1 MAKMD
6 KYEEMFEGLDL
17 SDEFKRSFLMAKG
30 IDVSEPEEVVAAQEP
45 SASLVNTPVQ
55 EKQQESVD
63 ETKTPPPIP
72 TKVQPQTS
80 ESKVFYKDVTEKIE
94 ASLADE
100 YENIVKEKNHLLS
113 TYDPDLSI
121 SLKEDV
127 NQFFNPTMAEPQ
139 KKSIENK
146 PIKIEAQSMHKEML
160 GVENNKAIE
169 NVVEEN
175 TEIKPVEIEAEDNKV
190 VENIIEENTEI
201 KPVEIEAEDNKV
213 VENVVEE
220 STEIK
225 PVEIEAEDNKVAENV
240 VEENIETKDE
250 RVKVLKEFEQEKI
263 EDQDLLLDDDLL
275 DLDVD
280 FAFDLDAELDEID
293 KLEKMLPKKDNS
305 GVKEKVV
312 IEKPDFSNR
321 VENEDLKVYDNFY
334 YLKELNPSLYTKI
347 KQTESTL
354 IHDHV
359 KTVQEFNGVIETFCK
374 DVINADLNKI
384 CSKKV
389 LGTSF
394 NYERVISMND
404 ANIVSL
410 KDIETLN
417 HQLKNNVSL
426 DSKYTTLVNDKNV
439 ISGNV
444 LRNGL
449 KSLDVVLRAFYKVN
463 DKKKWLKDSTKIDA
477 YDIYKVTTTAPG
489 CKKEYYGIDS
499 SVTPNAYAVIKEY
512 DVQNMDM
519 NFVKRNMSVL
529 ERIHSNTM
537 DPIEGI
543 ADIKQLNE
551 VNTEDESYYVSYVFH
566 KQPMELSQENLNRA
580 DTPFERVQMCK
591 RLSNAISQLHNLEEP
606 IYHRLINAKSVVLC
620 DFSDKKFGIV
630 PYLINFDFSKFKAA
644 DAKMTVLEQF
654 KNEVDSLKQED
665 MEYICE
671 YDMTDTSYEKMD
683 IYALGILFIRILSG
697 DLQSPRLDLADK
709 LNLIEENYNSK
720 IADLLEM
727 MLSET
732 AIDRPTAKQVYA
744 VFMEAYSSVS
754 SEKNDAIIVTPKEL
768 KENDDVL
775 NGDADLDFNYEE
787 AMQDLSDN
795 ENTKESYII
804 PMDVEREEDDEIV
817 EEEEVVSKKEKLDF
831 SYHEPNTPIEIK
843 DNFAYLKD
851 HDLTL
856 YKKIKD
862 VESNCINDH
871 SGTAKK
877 LRDVLDYFLN
887 HLIKESN
894 KEQQCLAFNRENAN
908 GKDKEAKNIES
919 VNIFIKVNFI
929 DEYNLLVNKK
939 NKGYRSTKER
949 QTIINDLHALR
960 MMANLASH
968 QEDIVQSRWKKFRTS
983 KTINGEEKFVINGA
997 VLKGCFGKL
1006 NTVLRFYYGEK
1017 STNYSS
1023 HAMKLGDYDI
1033 YAYAAT
1039 KDSGGTRYLEEFHGI
1054 KQGKKNEYAI
1064 IRKYDKEKMDKNFIQ
1079 RNISTLE
1086 LINDNMSN
1094 SIKGVSKVKD
1104 LNKIDSEDDE
1114 FYYIAYTF
1122 SKEPMA
1128 LNQQMLDKIKSSA
1141 EKVNICTTLSE
1152 AISKLHDL
1160 EEPIYH
1166 RMINPGSIIVCD
1178 YGLKEGYVPYLIG
1191 FDFSKFDKQSEY
1203 ATVIDV
1209 YNKEVERQNENNE
1222 DNFKYICPNDLHV
1235 NSNSNFGQRDI
1246 YALGVLFIRILTGDL
1261 KPKKDEIDLLNEI
1274 EKQYSPEL
1282 ADLLER
1288 MISEAAMERPDANT
1302 VYSVFKEAL
1311 EEYK

>member
-190 VENIIEENTEI
+190 AENVVEENTEI

-213 VENVVEE
+213 V
-220 STEIK
+220 
-225 PVEIEAEDNKVAENV
+225 ENV

-293 KLEKMLPKKDNS
+293 KLEKMLPKKDNL

-374 DVINADLNKI
+374 DVINADLNTI

-463 DKKKWLKDSTKIDA
+463 DKKEWLKDSTKIDA

-851 HDLTL
+851 HNMRL
-856 YKKIKD
+856 YNEIKT
-862 VESNCINDH
+862 VESGCIKNH
-871 SGTAKK
+871 FTTAEA
-877 LRDVLDYFLN
+877 LRGPLDIFLN
-887 HLIKESN
+887 TVIKESGLEGDCVKEYNSNSNN
-894 KEQQCLAFNRENAN
+894 K
-908 GKDKEAKNIES
+908 AKNIEGVS
-919 VNIFIKVNFI
+919 PAIKINFI
-929 DEYNLLVNKK
+929 TVEKLLTK
-939 NKGYRSTKER
+939 NTKSK
-949 QTIINDLHALR
+949 IIRDLNTVR
-960 MMANLASH
+960 RMANLGAHKESIANS
-968 QEDIVQSRWKKFRTS
+968 EWKPFRVE
-983 KTINGEEKFVINGA
+983 KNIDGEVKYIINGK
-997 VLKGCFGKL
+997 VLKDCFGYL
-1006 NTVLRFYYGEK
+1006 NNVFRLYYGEK
-1017 STNYSS
+1017 NAGYNRDT
-1023 HAMKLGDYDI
+1023 MKLDDYDI
-1033 YAYAAT
+1033 YDYAVNEG
-1039 KDSGGTRYLEEFHGI
+1039 DGNTRYLEEFHGI

>member
-30 IDVSEPEEVVAAQEP
+30 IDVSESEEVVAAQEP

-169 NVVEEN
+169 NVVEES

-190 VENIIEENTEI
+190 VENVVEENTEI

-213 VENVVEE
+213 VENV
-220 STEIK
+220 I
-225 PVEIEAEDNKVAENV
+225 
-240 VEENIETKDE
+240 EENIETKDE

-293 KLEKMLPKKDNS
+293 KLEKMLPKKDNL

-334 YLKELNPSLYTKI
+334 YLKDLNPSLYTKI

-374 DVINADLNKI
+374 DVINADLNTI
-384 CSKKV
+384 CRKKL

-787 AMQDLSDN
+787 AMQDLSYN

-851 HDLTL
+851 HNMRL
-856 YKKIKD
+856 YNEIKT
-862 VESNCINDH
+862 VESGCIKNH
-871 SGTAKK
+871 FTTAEA
-877 LRDVLDYFLN
+877 LRGPLDIFLN
-887 HLIKESN
+887 TVIKESGLEGDCVKEYNSNSNN
-894 KEQQCLAFNRENAN
+894 K
-908 GKDKEAKNIES
+908 AKNIEGVS
-919 VNIFIKVNFI
+919 PAIKINFI
-929 DEYNLLVNKK
+929 TVEKLLTK
-939 NKGYRSTKER
+939 NTKSK
-949 QTIINDLHALR
+949 IIRDLNTVR
-960 MMANLASH
+960 RMANLGAHKESITNS
-968 QEDIVQSRWKKFRTS
+968 EWKPFRVE
-983 KTINGEEKFVINGA
+983 KNINGEVKYVINGK
-997 VLKGCFGKL
+997 VLKDCFGYL
-1006 NTVLRFYYGEK
+1006 NNVFRLYYGEK
-1017 STNYSS
+1017 NAGYNRDT
-1023 HAMKLGDYDI
+1023 MKLDDYDI

-1222 DNFKYICPNDLHV
+1222 DNFKYICPNDLHA

-1246 YALGVLFIRILTGDL
+1246 YALGMLFIRILTGNL
-1261 KPKKDEIDLLNEI
+1261 NPEKNEIKLLDEIE
-1274 EKQYSPEL
+1274 EQYSAKL

>member
-30 IDVSEPEEVVAAQEP
+30 IDVSESEEVVAAQEP

-139 KKSIENK
+139 KKSVENK

-169 NVVEEN
+169 NVV
-175 TEIKPVEIEAEDNKV
+175 
-190 VENIIEENTEI
+190 EENTEI

-293 KLEKMLPKKDNS
+293 KLEKMLPKKDNL

-359 KTVQEFNGVIETFCK
+359 KTVQEFSGVIETFCK
-374 DVINADLNKI
+374 DVINADLNTI
-384 CSKKV
+384 CSKKA

-394 NYERVISMND
+394 NYERVISMDD

-417 HQLKNNVSL
+417 HQLKNNVFL

>member
-30 IDVSEPEEVVAAQEP
+30 IDVSEPEEVVAAQES

-63 ETKTPPPIP
+63 ETKTTTPIP

-127 NQFFNPTMAEPQ
+127 NQFFNPTMDEPQ

-169 NVVEEN
+169 NVVEES
-175 TEIKPVEIEAEDNKV
+175 
-190 VENIIEENTEI
+190 TEI

-359 KTVQEFNGVIETFCK
+359 KTVQEFSGVIETFCK
-374 DVINADLNKI
+374 EVINADLNTI

-804 PMDVEREEDDEIV
+804 PMDVERKEDDEIV

-851 HDLTL
+851 YDLTL

-1017 STNYSS
+1017 STNYNS

-1122 SKEPMA
+1122 SKEPMV

-1166 RMINPGSIIVCD
+1166 RMINPSSIIVCD

>member
-63 ETKTPPPIP
+63 ETKTTTPIP

-169 NVVEEN
+169 NVVEES
-175 TEIKPVEIEAEDNKV
+175 TEIKPVENEAEDNKV
-190 VENIIEENTEI
+190 VENVVEENTEI

-213 VENVVEE
+213 V
-220 STEIK
+220 
-225 PVEIEAEDNKVAENV
+225 ENV

-359 KTVQEFNGVIETFCK
+359 KTVQEFSGVIETFCK
-374 DVINADLNKI
+374 DVINADLNTI
-384 CSKKV
+384 CSKKA

-394 NYERVISMND
+394 NYERVISMDD

-683 IYALGILFIRILSG
+683 IYALGVLFIRILSG

-775 NGDADLDFNYEE
+775 NGDVDLDFNYEE

-1017 STNYSS
+1017 STNYNS

-1222 DNFKYICPNDLHV
+1222 DNFKYICPNDLHA
-1235 NSNSNFGQRDI
+1235 NCNSNFGQRDI
-1246 YALGVLFIRILTGDL
+1246 YALGMLFIRILTGNL
-1261 KPKKDEIDLLNEI
+1261 NPEKNEIKLLDEIE
-1274 EKQYSPEL
+1274 EQYSAKL

>member
-30 IDVSEPEEVVAAQEP
+30 IDVSEPEEVVAAQES

-63 ETKTPPPIP
+63 ETKTTTPIP

-127 NQFFNPTMAEPQ
+127 NQFFNPTMDEPQ

-190 VENIIEENTEI
+190 VEN
-201 KPVEIEAEDNKV
+201 
-213 VENVVEE
+213 VVEE

-225 PVEIEAEDNKVAENV
+225 PVEIEAEDNKVVENV
-240 VEENIETKDE
+240 IEENIETKDE

-359 KTVQEFNGVIETFCK
+359 KTVQEFSGVIETFCK
-374 DVINADLNKI
+374 DVINADLNTI
-384 CSKKV
+384 CSKKM

-499 SVTPNAYAVIKEY
+499 SVTPNVYAVIKEY

-851 HDLTL
+851 HNMRL
-856 YKKIKD
+856 YNEIKT
-862 VESNCINDH
+862 VESGCIKNH
-871 SGTAKK
+871 FTTAEA
-877 LRDVLDYFLN
+877 LRGPLDIFLN
-887 HLIKESN
+887 TVIKESGLEGDCVKEYNSKSNN
-894 KEQQCLAFNRENAN
+894 K
-908 GKDKEAKNIES
+908 AKNIEGVS
-919 VNIFIKVNFI
+919 PAIKINFI
-929 DEYNLLVNKK
+929 TVEKLLTK
-939 NKGYRSTKER
+939 NTKSK
-949 QTIINDLHALR
+949 IIRDLNTVR
-960 MMANLASH
+960 RMANLGAHKESIANS
-968 QEDIVQSRWKKFRTS
+968 EWKPFRVE
-983 KTINGEEKFVINGA
+983 KNIDGEVKYIINGK
-997 VLKGCFGKL
+997 VLKDCFGYL
-1006 NTVLRFYYGEK
+1006 NNVFRLYYGEK
-1017 STNYSS
+1017 NAGYNRDT
-1023 HAMKLGDYDI
+1023 MKLDDYDI
-1033 YAYAAT
+1033 YDYAVNE
-1039 KDSGGTRYLEEFHGI
+1039 DDGNTRYLEEFHGI

-1114 FYYIAYTF
+1114 YYYIAYTF
-1122 SKEPMA
+1122 SKEPMV

>member
-30 IDVSEPEEVVAAQEP
+30 IDVSEPEEVVAAQES

-63 ETKTPPPIP
+63 ETKTTTPIP

-127 NQFFNPTMAEPQ
+127 NQFFNPTMDEPQ

-169 NVVEEN
+169 NVVEES
-175 TEIKPVEIEAEDNKV
+175 
-190 VENIIEENTEI
+190 TEI

-359 KTVQEFNGVIETFCK
+359 KTVQEFSGVIETFCK
-374 DVINADLNKI
+374 EVINADLNTI

-426 DSKYTTLVNDKNV
+426 DSKYTKLVNDMNV

-709 LNLIEENYNSK
+709 LNLIEQNYNSK

-732 AIDRPTAKQVYA
+732 ATDRPTAKQVYA

-804 PMDVEREEDDEIV
+804 PMDVERKEDDEIV

-851 HDLTL
+851 YDLTL

-1017 STNYSS
+1017 STNYNS

-1122 SKEPMA
+1122 SKEPMV

-1152 AISKLHDL
+1152 AISKLHNL

-1166 RMINPGSIIVCD
+1166 RMINPSSIIVCD

>member
-30 IDVSEPEEVVAAQEP
+30 IDVSESEEVVAAQES

-127 NQFFNPTMAEPQ
+127 NQFFNPTMDEPQ

-169 NVVEEN
+169 NVVEES
-175 TEIKPVEIEAEDNKV
+175 
-190 VENIIEENTEI
+190 TEI

-213 VENVVEE
+213 VENV
-220 STEIK
+220 I
-225 PVEIEAEDNKVAENV
+225 
-240 VEENIETKDE
+240 EENIETKDE

-359 KTVQEFNGVIETFCK
+359 KTVQEFSGVIETFCK
-374 DVINADLNKI
+374 DVINADLNTI

-851 HDLTL
+851 HNMRL
-856 YKKIKD
+856 YNEIKT
-862 VESNCINDH
+862 VESGCIKNH
-871 SGTAKK
+871 FTTAEA
-877 LRDVLDYFLN
+877 LRGPLDIFLN
-887 HLIKESN
+887 TVIKESGLEGDCVKEYNSKSNN
-894 KEQQCLAFNRENAN
+894 K
-908 GKDKEAKNIES
+908 AKNIEGVS
-919 VNIFIKVNFI
+919 PAIKINFI
-929 DEYNLLVNKK
+929 TVEKLLTK
-939 NKGYRSTKER
+939 NTKSK
-949 QTIINDLHALR
+949 IIRDLNTVR
-960 MMANLASH
+960 RMANLGAHKESIANS
-968 QEDIVQSRWKKFRTS
+968 EWKPFRVE
-983 KTINGEEKFVINGA
+983 KNIDGEVKYIINGK
-997 VLKGCFGKL
+997 VLKDCFGYL
-1006 NTVLRFYYGEK
+1006 NNVFRLYYGEK
-1017 STNYSS
+1017 NAGYNRDT
-1023 HAMKLGDYDI
+1023 MKLDDYDI
-1033 YAYAAT
+1033 YDYAVNE
-1039 KDSGGTRYLEEFHGI
+1039 DDGNTRYLEEFHGI

-1122 SKEPMA
+1122 SKEPMV

>member
-63 ETKTPPPIP
+63 ETKTTTPIP

-160 GVENNKAIE
+160 GVENNKAI
-169 NVVEEN
+169 
-175 TEIKPVEIEAEDNKV
+175 
-190 VENIIEENTEI
+190 
-201 KPVEIEAEDNKV
+201 
-213 VENVVEE
+213 ENVVEE

-359 KTVQEFNGVIETFCK
+359 KTVQEFSGVIETFCK
-374 DVINADLNKI
+374 DVIDADLNTI
-384 CSKKV
+384 CSKKA

-394 NYERVISMND
+394 NYERVISMDD

-787 AMQDLSDN
+787 AIQDLSDN

-851 HDLTL
+851 HNMRL
-856 YKKIKD
+856 YNEIKT
-862 VESNCINDH
+862 VESGCIKNH
-871 SGTAKK
+871 FTTAEA
-877 LRDVLDYFLN
+877 LRGPLDIFLN
-887 HLIKESN
+887 TVIKESGLEGDCVKEYNSNSNN
-894 KEQQCLAFNRENAN
+894 K
-908 GKDKEAKNIES
+908 AKNIEGVS
-919 VNIFIKVNFI
+919 PAIKINFI
-929 DEYNLLVNKK
+929 TVEKLLTK
-939 NKGYRSTKER
+939 NTKSK
-949 QTIINDLHALR
+949 IIRDLNTVR
-960 MMANLASH
+960 RMANLGAHKESIANS
-968 QEDIVQSRWKKFRTS
+968 EWKPFRVE
-983 KTINGEEKFVINGA
+983 KNIDGEVKYIINGK
-997 VLKGCFGKL
+997 VLKDCFGYL
-1006 NTVLRFYYGEK
+1006 NNVFRLYYGEK
-1017 STNYSS
+1017 NAGYNRDT
-1023 HAMKLGDYDI
+1023 MKLDDYDI
-1033 YAYAAT
+1033 YDYAVNEG
-1039 KDSGGTRYLEEFHGI
+1039 DGNTRYLEEFHGI

>member
-30 IDVSEPEEVVAAQEP
+30 IDVSEPEEVVATQEP

-63 ETKTPPPIP
+63 ETKTTTPIP

-139 KKSIENK
+139 KKSVENK

-169 NVVEEN
+169 NVVEES
-175 TEIKPVEIEAEDNKV
+175 
-190 VENIIEENTEI
+190 TEI

-213 VENVVEE
+213 VENV
-220 STEIK
+220 I
-225 PVEIEAEDNKVAENV
+225 
-240 VEENIETKDE
+240 EENIETKDE

-263 EDQDLLLDDDLL
+263 DDQDLLLDDDLL

-334 YLKELNPSLYTKI
+334 YLKDLNPSLYTKI

-374 DVINADLNKI
+374 DVINADLNTI
-384 CSKKV
+384 CRKKV

-804 PMDVEREEDDEIV
+804 PMDVEREEDDDEIV

-831 SYHEPNTPIEIK
+831 SYHELNTPIEIK

-851 HDLTL
+851 HNMRL
-856 YKKIKD
+856 YNEIKT
-862 VESNCINDH
+862 VESGCIKNH
-871 SGTAKK
+871 FTTAEA
-877 LRDVLDYFLN
+877 LRGPLDIFLN
-887 HLIKESN
+887 TVIKESGLEGDCVKEYNSNSNN
-894 KEQQCLAFNRENAN
+894 K
-908 GKDKEAKNIES
+908 AKNIEGVS
-919 VNIFIKVNFI
+919 PAIKINFI
-929 DEYNLLVNKK
+929 TVEKLLTK
-939 NKGYRSTKER
+939 NTKSK
-949 QTIINDLHALR
+949 IIRDLNTVR
-960 MMANLASH
+960 RMANLGAHKESIANS
-968 QEDIVQSRWKKFRTS
+968 EWKPFRVE
-983 KTINGEEKFVINGA
+983 KNIDGEVKYIINGK
-997 VLKGCFGKL
+997 VLKDCFGYL
-1006 NTVLRFYYGEK
+1006 NNVFRLYYGEK
-1017 STNYSS
+1017 NAGYNRDT
-1023 HAMKLGDYDI
+1023 MKLDDYDI
-1033 YAYAAT
+1033 YDYAVNEG
-1039 KDSGGTRYLEEFHGI
+1039 DGNTRYLEEFHGI

>member
-63 ETKTPPPIP
+63 ETKTTTPIP

-169 NVVEEN
+169 NVVEES
-175 TEIKPVEIEAEDNKV
+175 TEIKPVKIEAEDNKV
-190 VENIIEENTEI
+190 
-201 KPVEIEAEDNKV
+201 A
-213 VENVVEE
+213 ENVVEE

-321 VENEDLKVYDNFY
+321 IENEDLKVYDNFY

-359 KTVQEFNGVIETFCK
+359 KTVQEFSGVIETFCK
-374 DVINADLNKI
+374 DVINADLNTI
-384 CSKKV
+384 CSKKA

-394 NYERVISMND
+394 NYERVISMDD

-787 AMQDLSDN
+787 AIQDLSDN

-851 HDLTL
+851 HNMRL
-856 YKKIKD
+856 YNEIKT
-862 VESNCINDH
+862 VESGCIKNH
-871 SGTAKK
+871 FTTAEA
-877 LRDVLDYFLN
+877 LRGPLDIFLN
-887 HLIKESN
+887 TVIKESGLEGDCVKEYNSNSNN
-894 KEQQCLAFNRENAN
+894 K
-908 GKDKEAKNIES
+908 AKNIEGVS
-919 VNIFIKVNFI
+919 PAIKINFI
-929 DEYNLLVNKK
+929 TVEKLLTK
-939 NKGYRSTKER
+939 NTKSK
-949 QTIINDLHALR
+949 IIRDLNTVR
-960 MMANLASH
+960 RMANLGAHKESIANS
-968 QEDIVQSRWKKFRTS
+968 EWKPFRVE
-983 KTINGEEKFVINGA
+983 KNIDGEVKYIINGK
-997 VLKGCFGKL
+997 VLKDCFGYL
-1006 NTVLRFYYGEK
+1006 NNVFRLYYGEK
-1017 STNYSS
+1017 NAGYNRDT
-1023 HAMKLGDYDI
+1023 MKLDDYDI
-1033 YAYAAT
+1033 YDYAVNEG
-1039 KDSGGTRYLEEFHGI
+1039 DGNTRYLEEFHGI

>member
-63 ETKTPPPIP
+63 ETKTTTPIP

-160 GVENNKAIE
+160 GVENNKAI
-169 NVVEEN
+169 
-175 TEIKPVEIEAEDNKV
+175 
-190 VENIIEENTEI
+190 
-201 KPVEIEAEDNKV
+201 
-213 VENVVEE
+213 ENVVEE

-359 KTVQEFNGVIETFCK
+359 KTVQEFSGVIETFCK
-374 DVINADLNKI
+374 DVINADLNTI
-384 CSKKV
+384 CSKKA

-394 NYERVISMND
+394 NYERVISMDD

-551 VNTEDESYYVSYVFH
+551 VNTEDESYYVFLCFP
-566 KQPMELSQENLNRA
+566 QTANG
-580 DTPFERVQMCK
+580 T
-591 RLSNAISQLHNLEEP
+591 
-606 IYHRLINAKSVVLC
+606 KSR
-620 DFSDKKFGIV
+620 
-630 PYLINFDFSKFKAA
+630 KFKSCGY
-644 DAKMTVLEQF
+644 TV
-654 KNEVDSLKQED
+654 
-665 MEYICE
+665 
-671 YDMTDTSYEKMD
+671 
-683 IYALGILFIRILSG
+683 
-697 DLQSPRLDLADK
+697 
-709 LNLIEENYNSK
+709 
-720 IADLLEM
+720 
-727 MLSET
+727 
-732 AIDRPTAKQVYA
+732 
-744 VFMEAYSSVS
+744 
-754 SEKNDAIIVTPKEL
+754 
-768 KENDDVL
+768 
-775 NGDADLDFNYEE
+775 
-787 AMQDLSDN
+787 
-795 ENTKESYII
+795 
-804 PMDVEREEDDEIV
+804 
-817 EEEEVVSKKEKLDF
+817 
-831 SYHEPNTPIEIK
+831 
-843 DNFAYLKD
+843 
-851 HDLTL
+851 
-856 YKKIKD
+856 
-862 VESNCINDH
+862 
-871 SGTAKK
+871 
-877 LRDVLDYFLN
+877 
-887 HLIKESN
+887 
-894 KEQQCLAFNRENAN
+894 
-908 GKDKEAKNIES
+908 
-919 VNIFIKVNFI
+919 
-929 DEYNLLVNKK
+929 
-939 NKGYRSTKER
+939 
-949 QTIINDLHALR
+949 
-960 MMANLASH
+960 
-968 QEDIVQSRWKKFRTS
+968 
-983 KTINGEEKFVINGA
+983 
-997 VLKGCFGKL
+997 
-1006 NTVLRFYYGEK
+1006 
-1017 STNYSS
+1017 
-1023 HAMKLGDYDI
+1023 
-1033 YAYAAT
+1033 
-1039 KDSGGTRYLEEFHGI
+1039 
-1054 KQGKKNEYAI
+1054 
-1064 IRKYDKEKMDKNFIQ
+1064 
-1079 RNISTLE
+1079 
-1086 LINDNMSN
+1086 
-1094 SIKGVSKVKD
+1094 
-1104 LNKIDSEDDE
+1104 
-1114 FYYIAYTF
+1114 
-1122 SKEPMA
+1122 
-1128 LNQQMLDKIKSSA
+1128 
-1141 EKVNICTTLSE
+1141 
-1152 AISKLHDL
+1152 
-1160 EEPIYH
+1160 
-1166 RMINPGSIIVCD
+1166 
-1178 YGLKEGYVPYLIG
+1178 
-1191 FDFSKFDKQSEY
+1191 
-1203 ATVIDV
+1203 
-1209 YNKEVERQNENNE
+1209 
-1222 DNFKYICPNDLHV
+1222 
-1235 NSNSNFGQRDI
+1235 
-1246 YALGVLFIRILTGDL
+1246 
-1261 KPKKDEIDLLNEI
+1261 
-1274 EKQYSPEL
+1274 
-1282 ADLLER
+1282 
-1288 MISEAAMERPDANT
+1288 
-1302 VYSVFKEAL
+1302 
-1311 EEYK
+1311 

>member
-169 NVVEEN
+169 NVVEES

-190 VENIIEENTEI
+190 
-201 KPVEIEAEDNKV
+201 A
-213 VENVVEE
+213 ENVVEE

-359 KTVQEFNGVIETFCK
+359 KTVQEFSGVIETFCK
-374 DVINADLNKI
+374 DVINADLNTI
-384 CSKKV
+384 CSKKA

-394 NYERVISMND
+394 NYERVISMDD

-787 AMQDLSDN
+787 AIQDLSDN

-851 HDLTL
+851 HNMRL
-856 YKKIKD
+856 YNEIKT
-862 VESNCINDH
+862 VESGCIKNH
-871 SGTAKK
+871 FTTAEA
-877 LRDVLDYFLN
+877 LRGPLDIFLN
-887 HLIKESN
+887 TVIKESGLEGDCVKEYNSNSNN
-894 KEQQCLAFNRENAN
+894 K
-908 GKDKEAKNIES
+908 AKNIEGVS
-919 VNIFIKVNFI
+919 PAIKINFI
-929 DEYNLLVNKK
+929 TVEKLLTK
-939 NKGYRSTKER
+939 NTKSK
-949 QTIINDLHALR
+949 IIRDLNTVR
-960 MMANLASH
+960 RMANLGAHKESIANS
-968 QEDIVQSRWKKFRTS
+968 EWKPFRVE
-983 KTINGEEKFVINGA
+983 KNIDGEVKYIINGK
-997 VLKGCFGKL
+997 VLKDCFGYL
-1006 NTVLRFYYGEK
+1006 NNVFRLYYGEK
-1017 STNYSS
+1017 NAGYNRDT
-1023 HAMKLGDYDI
+1023 MKLDDYDI
-1033 YAYAAT
+1033 YDYAVNEG
-1039 KDSGGTRYLEEFHGI
+1039 DGNTRYLEEFHGI

>member
-30 IDVSEPEEVVAAQEP
+30 IDVSESEEVVAAQEP

-190 VENIIEENTEI
+190 
-201 KPVEIEAEDNKV
+201 
-213 VENVVEE
+213 
-220 STEIK
+220 
-225 PVEIEAEDNKVAENV
+225 AENV

-293 KLEKMLPKKDNS
+293 KLEKMLPKKDNL

-374 DVINADLNKI
+374 DVINADLNTI

-417 HQLKNNVSL
+417 HQLKNNVSI

-463 DKKKWLKDSTKIDA
+463 DKKEWLKDSTKIDA

-851 HDLTL
+851 HNMRL
-856 YKKIKD
+856 YNEIKT
-862 VESNCINDH
+862 VESGCIKNH
-871 SGTAKK
+871 FTTAEA
-877 LRDVLDYFLN
+877 LRGPLDIFLN
-887 HLIKESN
+887 TVIKESGLEGDCVKEYNSNSNN
-894 KEQQCLAFNRENAN
+894 K
-908 GKDKEAKNIES
+908 AKNIEGVS
-919 VNIFIKVNFI
+919 PAIKINFI
-929 DEYNLLVNKK
+929 TVEKLLTK
-939 NKGYRSTKER
+939 NTKSK
-949 QTIINDLHALR
+949 IIRDLNTVR
-960 MMANLASH
+960 RMANLGAHKESIANS
-968 QEDIVQSRWKKFRTS
+968 EWKPFRVE
-983 KTINGEEKFVINGA
+983 KNIDGEVKYIINGK
-997 VLKGCFGKL
+997 VLKDCFGYL
-1006 NTVLRFYYGEK
+1006 NNVFRLYYGEK
-1017 STNYSS
+1017 NAGYNRDT
-1023 HAMKLGDYDI
+1023 MKLDDYDI
-1033 YAYAAT
+1033 YDYAVNEG
-1039 KDSGGTRYLEEFHGI
+1039 DGNTRYLEEFHGI

>member
-30 IDVSEPEEVVAAQEP
+30 IDVSEPEEVVATQEP

-63 ETKTPPPIP
+63 ETKTTTPIP

-139 KKSIENK
+139 KKSVENK

-169 NVVEEN
+169 NVVEES
-175 TEIKPVEIEAEDNKV
+175 
-190 VENIIEENTEI
+190 TEI

-220 STEIK
+220 NTEVK
-225 PVEIEAEDNKVAENV
+225 PVVIEAEDNKVVENV
-240 VEENIETKDE
+240 IEENIETKDE

-293 KLEKMLPKKDNS
+293 KLEKMLPKKDNL

-334 YLKELNPSLYTKI
+334 YLKDLNPSLYTKI

-374 DVINADLNKI
+374 DVINADLNTI
-384 CSKKV
+384 CRKKV

-775 NGDADLDFNYEE
+775 NGDVDLDFNYEE
-787 AMQDLSDN
+787 TMQDLSDN

-851 HDLTL
+851 YDLTL

-1017 STNYSS
+1017 STNYNS

-1246 YALGVLFIRILTGDL
+1246 YALGMLFIRILTGNL
-1261 KPKKDEIDLLNEI
+1261 NPEKNEIKLLDEIE
-1274 EKQYSPEL
+1274 EQYSAKL

>member
-30 IDVSEPEEVVAAQEP
+30 IDVSEPEEVVATQEP

-63 ETKTPPPIP
+63 ETKTTTPIP

-139 KKSIENK
+139 KKSVENK

-169 NVVEEN
+169 NVVEES
-175 TEIKPVEIEAEDNKV
+175 
-190 VENIIEENTEI
+190 TEI

-213 VENVVEE
+213 VENV
-220 STEIK
+220 I
-225 PVEIEAEDNKVAENV
+225 
-240 VEENIETKDE
+240 EENIETKDE

-263 EDQDLLLDDDLL
+263 DDQDLLLDDDLL

-334 YLKELNPSLYTKI
+334 YLKDLNPFLYTKI

-374 DVINADLNKI
+374 DVINADLNTI
-384 CSKKV
+384 CRKKV

-410 KDIETLN
+410 NDIETLN

-775 NGDADLDFNYEE
+775 NGDVDLDFNYEE

-817 EEEEVVSKKEKLDF
+817 EEKEVVSKKEKLDF

-851 HDLTL
+851 HNMRL
-856 YKKIKD
+856 YNEIKT
-862 VESNCINDH
+862 VESGCIKNH
-871 SGTAKK
+871 FTTAEA
-877 LRDVLDYFLN
+877 LRGPLDIFLN
-887 HLIKESN
+887 TVIKESGLEGGCVKEYNSNSNN
-894 KEQQCLAFNRENAN
+894 K
-908 GKDKEAKNIES
+908 AKNIEGVS
-919 VNIFIKVNFI
+919 PAIKINFI
-929 DEYNLLVNKK
+929 TVEKLLTK
-939 NKGYRSTKER
+939 NTKSK
-949 QTIINDLHALR
+949 IIRDLNTVR
-960 MMANLASH
+960 RMANLGAHKESIANS
-968 QEDIVQSRWKKFRTS
+968 EWKSFRVE
-983 KTINGEEKFVINGA
+983 KNIDGEVKYVINGK
-997 VLKGCFGKL
+997 VLKDCFGYL
-1006 NTVLRFYYGEK
+1006 NNVFRLYYGEK
-1017 STNYSS
+1017 NAGYNRDT
-1023 HAMKLGDYDI
+1023 MKLDDYDI
-1033 YAYAAT
+1033 YDYAVNE
-1039 KDSGGTRYLEEFHGI
+1039 DDGNTRYLEEFHGI

-1246 YALGVLFIRILTGDL
+1246 YALGMLFIRILTGNL
-1261 KPKKDEIDLLNEI
+1261 NPEKNEIKLLDEIE
-1274 EKQYSPEL
+1274 EQYSAKL

>member
-30 IDVSEPEEVVAAQEP
+30 IDVSESEEVVAAQEP

-190 VENIIEENTEI
+190 VENVVEESTEIKPVEIEAEDNKVVENVVEENTEI

-213 VENVVEE
+213 VENV
-220 STEIK
+220 I
-225 PVEIEAEDNKVAENV
+225 
-240 VEENIETKDE
+240 EENIETKDE

-359 KTVQEFNGVIETFCK
+359 KTVQEFSGVIETFCK
-374 DVINADLNKI
+374 DVINADLNTI

-1017 STNYSS
+1017 STNYNS

-1288 MISEAAMERPDANT
+1288 MISEAAMERPDAST

>member
-30 IDVSEPEEVVAAQEP
+30 IDVSEPEEVVATQEP

-63 ETKTPPPIP
+63 ETKTTTPIP

-80 ESKVFYKDVTEKIE
+80 ESKVFYKGVTEKIE

-121 SLKEDV
+121 SLKEDA

-139 KKSIENK
+139 KKSVENK
-146 PIKIEAQSMHKEML
+146 PIKIKAQSMHKEML

-169 NVVEEN
+169 NVVEES
-175 TEIKPVEIEAEDNKV
+175 
-190 VENIIEENTEI
+190 TEI

-213 VENVVEE
+213 VENV
-220 STEIK
+220 I
-225 PVEIEAEDNKVAENV
+225 
-240 VEENIETKDE
+240 EENIETKDE

-334 YLKELNPSLYTKI
+334 YLKDLNPSLYTKI

-374 DVINADLNKI
+374 DVINADLNTI
-384 CSKKV
+384 CRKKV

-775 NGDADLDFNYEE
+775 NGDVDLDFNYEE

-851 HDLTL
+851 HNMRL
-856 YKKIKD
+856 YNEIKT
-862 VESNCINDH
+862 VESGCIKNH
-871 SGTAKK
+871 FTTAEA
-877 LRDVLDYFLN
+877 LRGPLDIFLN
-887 HLIKESN
+887 TVIKESGLEGGCVKEYNSNSNN
-894 KEQQCLAFNRENAN
+894 K
-908 GKDKEAKNIES
+908 AKNIEGVS
-919 VNIFIKVNFI
+919 PAIKINFI
-929 DEYNLLVNKK
+929 TVEKLLTK
-939 NKGYRSTKER
+939 NTKSK
-949 QTIINDLHALR
+949 IIRDLNTVR
-960 MMANLASH
+960 RMANLGAHKESIANS
-968 QEDIVQSRWKKFRTS
+968 EWKPFRVE
-983 KTINGEEKFVINGA
+983 KNIDGEVKYIINGK
-997 VLKGCFGKL
+997 VLKDCFGYL
-1006 NTVLRFYYGEK
+1006 NNVFRLYYGEK
-1017 STNYSS
+1017 NAGYNRDT
-1023 HAMKLGDYDI
+1023 MKLDDYDI
-1033 YAYAAT
+1033 YDYAVNEG
-1039 KDSGGTRYLEEFHGI
+1039 DGNTRYLEEFHGI

-1246 YALGVLFIRILTGDL
+1246 YALGMLFIRILTGNL
-1261 KPKKDEIDLLNEI
+1261 NPEKNEIKLLDEIE
-1274 EKQYSPEL
+1274 EQYSAKL

>member
-30 IDVSEPEEVVAAQEP
+30 IDVSEPEEVVATQEP

-63 ETKTPPPIP
+63 ETKTTTPIP

-113 TYDPDLSI
+113 TYDSDLSI

-139 KKSIENK
+139 KKSVENK
-146 PIKIEAQSMHKEML
+146 PIKIKAQSMHKEML

-169 NVVEEN
+169 NVVEES
-175 TEIKPVEIEAEDNKV
+175 
-190 VENIIEENTEI
+190 TEI

-220 STEIK
+220 NTEVK
-225 PVEIEAEDNKVAENV
+225 PVVIEAEDNKVVENV
-240 VEENIETKDE
+240 IEENIETKDE

-374 DVINADLNKI
+374 DVINADLNTI
-384 CSKKV
+384 CSKKA

-394 NYERVISMND
+394 NYERVISMDD

-1017 STNYSS
+1017 STNYNS

>member
-30 IDVSEPEEVVAAQEP
+30 IDVSEPEEVVATQEP

-63 ETKTPPPIP
+63 ETKTTTPIP

-139 KKSIENK
+139 KKSVENK

-169 NVVEEN
+169 NVVEES
-175 TEIKPVEIEAEDNKV
+175 
-190 VENIIEENTEI
+190 TEI

-213 VENVVEE
+213 VENV
-220 STEIK
+220 I
-225 PVEIEAEDNKVAENV
+225 
-240 VEENIETKDE
+240 EENIETKDE

-263 EDQDLLLDDDLL
+263 DDQDLLLDDDLL

-334 YLKELNPSLYTKI
+334 YLKDLNPSLYTKI

-374 DVINADLNKI
+374 DVINADLNTI
-384 CSKKV
+384 CRKKV

-394 NYERVISMND
+394 NYERGISMND

-804 PMDVEREEDDEIV
+804 PMDVEREEDDDEIV

-831 SYHEPNTPIEIK
+831 SYHELNTPIEIK

-1017 STNYSS
+1017 STNYNS

-1246 YALGVLFIRILTGDL
+1246 YALGMLFIRILTGNL
-1261 KPKKDEIDLLNEI
+1261 NPEKNEIKLLDEIE
-1274 EKQYSPEL
+1274 EQYSAKL

>member
-63 ETKTPPPIP
+63 ETKTTTPIP

-160 GVENNKAIE
+160 GVENNKAI
-169 NVVEEN
+169 
-175 TEIKPVEIEAEDNKV
+175 
-190 VENIIEENTEI
+190 
-201 KPVEIEAEDNKV
+201 
-213 VENVVEE
+213 ENVVEE

-321 VENEDLKVYDNFY
+321 IENEDLKVYDNFY

-359 KTVQEFNGVIETFCK
+359 KTVQEFSGVIETFCK
-374 DVINADLNKI
+374 DVINADLNTI
-384 CSKKV
+384 CSKKA

-394 NYERVISMND
+394 NYERVISMDD

-671 YDMTDTSYEKMD
+671 
-683 IYALGILFIRILSG
+683 
-697 DLQSPRLDLADK
+697 
-709 LNLIEENYNSK
+709 
-720 IADLLEM
+720 
-727 MLSET
+727 
-732 AIDRPTAKQVYA
+732 
-744 VFMEAYSSVS
+744 
-754 SEKNDAIIVTPKEL
+754 
-768 KENDDVL
+768 
-775 NGDADLDFNYEE
+775 
-787 AMQDLSDN
+787 
-795 ENTKESYII
+795 
-804 PMDVEREEDDEIV
+804 
-817 EEEEVVSKKEKLDF
+817 
-831 SYHEPNTPIEIK
+831 
-843 DNFAYLKD
+843 
-851 HDLTL
+851 
-856 YKKIKD
+856 
-862 VESNCINDH
+862 
-871 SGTAKK
+871 
-877 LRDVLDYFLN
+877 
-887 HLIKESN
+887 
-894 KEQQCLAFNRENAN
+894 
-908 GKDKEAKNIES
+908 
-919 VNIFIKVNFI
+919 
-929 DEYNLLVNKK
+929 
-939 NKGYRSTKER
+939 
-949 QTIINDLHALR
+949 
-960 MMANLASH
+960 
-968 QEDIVQSRWKKFRTS
+968 
-983 KTINGEEKFVINGA
+983 
-997 VLKGCFGKL
+997 
-1006 NTVLRFYYGEK
+1006 
-1017 STNYSS
+1017 
-1023 HAMKLGDYDI
+1023 
-1033 YAYAAT
+1033 
-1039 KDSGGTRYLEEFHGI
+1039 
-1054 KQGKKNEYAI
+1054 
-1064 IRKYDKEKMDKNFIQ
+1064 
-1079 RNISTLE
+1079 
-1086 LINDNMSN
+1086 
-1094 SIKGVSKVKD
+1094 
-1104 LNKIDSEDDE
+1104 
-1114 FYYIAYTF
+1114 
-1122 SKEPMA
+1122 
-1128 LNQQMLDKIKSSA
+1128 
-1141 EKVNICTTLSE
+1141 
-1152 AISKLHDL
+1152 
-1160 EEPIYH
+1160 
-1166 RMINPGSIIVCD
+1166 
-1178 YGLKEGYVPYLIG
+1178 
-1191 FDFSKFDKQSEY
+1191 
-1203 ATVIDV
+1203 
-1209 YNKEVERQNENNE
+1209 
-1222 DNFKYICPNDLHV
+1222 
-1235 NSNSNFGQRDI
+1235 
-1246 YALGVLFIRILTGDL
+1246 
-1261 KPKKDEIDLLNEI
+1261 
-1274 EKQYSPEL
+1274 
-1282 ADLLER
+1282 
-1288 MISEAAMERPDANT
+1288 
-1302 VYSVFKEAL
+1302 
-1311 EEYK
+1311 

>member
-30 IDVSEPEEVVAAQEP
+30 IDVSEPEEVVATQEP

-63 ETKTPPPIP
+63 ETKTTAPIP

-139 KKSIENK
+139 KKSVENK

-169 NVVEEN
+169 NVVEES
-175 TEIKPVEIEAEDNKV
+175 
-190 VENIIEENTEI
+190 TEI

-213 VENVVEE
+213 VENV
-220 STEIK
+220 I
-225 PVEIEAEDNKVAENV
+225 
-240 VEENIETKDE
+240 EENIETKDE

-293 KLEKMLPKKDNS
+293 KLEKMLPKKDNL

-334 YLKELNPSLYTKI
+334 YLKDLNPSLYTKI

-374 DVINADLNKI
+374 DVINADLNTI
-384 CSKKV
+384 CRKKL

-620 DFSDKKFGIV
+620 DFSDKKFEIV

-775 NGDADLDFNYEE
+775 NGDVDLDFNYEE

-851 HDLTL
+851 HNMRL
-856 YKKIKD
+856 YNEIKT
-862 VESNCINDH
+862 VESGCIKNH
-871 SGTAKK
+871 FTTAEA
-877 LRDVLDYFLN
+877 LRGPLDIFLN
-887 HLIKESN
+887 TVIKESGLEGGCVKEYNSNSNN
-894 KEQQCLAFNRENAN
+894 K
-908 GKDKEAKNIES
+908 AKNIEGVS
-919 VNIFIKVNFI
+919 PAIKINFI
-929 DEYNLLVNKK
+929 TVEKLLTK
-939 NKGYRSTKER
+939 NTKSK
-949 QTIINDLHALR
+949 IIRDLNTVR
-960 MMANLASH
+960 RMANLGAHKESIANS
-968 QEDIVQSRWKKFRTS
+968 EWKSFRVE
-983 KTINGEEKFVINGA
+983 KNIDGEVKYVINGK
-997 VLKGCFGKL
+997 VLKDCFGYL
-1006 NTVLRFYYGEK
+1006 NNVFRLYYGEK
-1017 STNYSS
+1017 NAGYNRDI
-1023 HAMKLGDYDI
+1023 MKLDDYDI
-1033 YAYAAT
+1033 YDYAVNE
-1039 KDSGGTRYLEEFHGI
+1039 DDGNTRYLEEFHGI

-1246 YALGVLFIRILTGDL
+1246 YALGMLFIRILTGNL
-1261 KPKKDEIDLLNEI
+1261 NPEKNEIKLLDEIE
-1274 EKQYSPEL
+1274 EQYSAKL

>member
-30 IDVSEPEEVVAAQEP
+30 IDVSEPEEVVATQEP

-63 ETKTPPPIP
+63 ETKTTTPIP

-139 KKSIENK
+139 KKSVENK
-146 PIKIEAQSMHKEML
+146 PIKIKAQSMHKEML

-169 NVVEEN
+169 NVVEES
-175 TEIKPVEIEAEDNKV
+175 
-190 VENIIEENTEI
+190 TEI

-213 VENVVEE
+213 VENV
-220 STEIK
+220 I
-225 PVEIEAEDNKVAENV
+225 
-240 VEENIETKDE
+240 EENIETKDE

-334 YLKELNPSLYTKI
+334 YLKDLNPSLYTKI

-374 DVINADLNKI
+374 DVINADLNTI
-384 CSKKV
+384 CRKKV

-775 NGDADLDFNYEE
+775 NGDVDLDFNYEE

-851 HDLTL
+851 GLT
-856 YKKIKD
+856 
-862 VESNCINDH
+862 SNLV
-871 SGTAKK
+871 T
-877 LRDVLDYFLN
+877 
-887 HLIKESN
+887 
-894 KEQQCLAFNRENAN
+894 
-908 GKDKEAKNIES
+908 
-919 VNIFIKVNFI
+919 
-929 DEYNLLVNKK
+929 LL
-939 NKGYRSTKER
+939 
-949 QTIINDLHALR
+949 
-960 MMANLASH
+960 
-968 QEDIVQSRWKKFRTS
+968 
-983 KTINGEEKFVINGA
+983 
-997 VLKGCFGKL
+997 
-1006 NTVLRFYYGEK
+1006 
-1017 STNYSS
+1017 
-1023 HAMKLGDYDI
+1023 
-1033 YAYAAT
+1033 
-1039 KDSGGTRYLEEFHGI
+1039 
-1054 KQGKKNEYAI
+1054 
-1064 IRKYDKEKMDKNFIQ
+1064 
-1079 RNISTLE
+1079 
-1086 LINDNMSN
+1086 
-1094 SIKGVSKVKD
+1094 
-1104 LNKIDSEDDE
+1104 
-1114 FYYIAYTF
+1114 
-1122 SKEPMA
+1122 
-1128 LNQQMLDKIKSSA
+1128 
-1141 EKVNICTTLSE
+1141 
-1152 AISKLHDL
+1152 
-1160 EEPIYH
+1160 
-1166 RMINPGSIIVCD
+1166 
-1178 YGLKEGYVPYLIG
+1178 
-1191 FDFSKFDKQSEY
+1191 
-1203 ATVIDV
+1203 
-1209 YNKEVERQNENNE
+1209 
-1222 DNFKYICPNDLHV
+1222 
-1235 NSNSNFGQRDI
+1235 
-1246 YALGVLFIRILTGDL
+1246 
-1261 KPKKDEIDLLNEI
+1261 
-1274 EKQYSPEL
+1274 
-1282 ADLLER
+1282 
-1288 MISEAAMERPDANT
+1288 
-1302 VYSVFKEAL
+1302 
-1311 EEYK
+1311 

>member
-63 ETKTPPPIP
+63 ETKTTTPIP

-169 NVVEEN
+169 NVVEES
-175 TEIKPVEIEAEDNKV
+175 TEIKPVKIEAEDNKV
-190 VENIIEENTEI
+190 
-201 KPVEIEAEDNKV
+201 A
-213 VENVVEE
+213 ENVVEE

-321 VENEDLKVYDNFY
+321 IENEDLKVYDNFY

-359 KTVQEFNGVIETFCK
+359 KTVQEFSGVIETFCK
-374 DVINADLNKI
+374 DVINADLNTI
-384 CSKKV
+384 CSKKA

-394 NYERVISMND
+394 NYERVISMDD

-787 AMQDLSDN
+787 AIQDLSDN

-851 HDLTL
+851 HNMRL
-856 YKKIKD
+856 YNEIKT
-862 VESNCINDH
+862 VESGCIKNH
-871 SGTAKK
+871 FTTAEA
-877 LRDVLDYFLN
+877 LRGPLDIFLN
-887 HLIKESN
+887 TVIKESGLEGDCVKEYNSNSNN
-894 KEQQCLAFNRENAN
+894 K
-908 GKDKEAKNIES
+908 AKNIEGVS
-919 VNIFIKVNFI
+919 PAIKINFI
-929 DEYNLLVNKK
+929 TVEKLLTK
-939 NKGYRSTKER
+939 NTKSK
-949 QTIINDLHALR
+949 IIRDLNTVR
-960 MMANLASH
+960 RMANLGAHKESIANS
-968 QEDIVQSRWKKFRTS
+968 EWKPFRVE
-983 KTINGEEKFVINGA
+983 KNIDGQVKYIINGK
-997 VLKGCFGKL
+997 VLKDCFGYL
-1006 NTVLRFYYGEK
+1006 NNVFRLYYGEK
-1017 STNYSS
+1017 NAGYNRDT
-1023 HAMKLGDYDI
+1023 MKLDDYDI
-1033 YAYAAT
+1033 YDYAVNEG
-1039 KDSGGTRYLEEFHGI
+1039 DGNTRYLEEFHGI

>member
-190 VENIIEENTEI
+190 VEN
-201 KPVEIEAEDNKV
+201 
-213 VENVVEE
+213 
-220 STEIK
+220 
-225 PVEIEAEDNKVAENV
+225 V

-250 RVKVLKEFEQEKI
+250 RVKVLKEFKQEKI

-359 KTVQEFNGVIETFCK
+359 KTVQEFSGVIETFCK
-374 DVINADLNKI
+374 DVINADLNTI
-384 CSKKV
+384 CSKKA

-394 NYERVISMND
+394 NYERVISMDD

-787 AMQDLSDN
+787 AMQDLLDN

-1017 STNYSS
+1017 STNYNS

>member
-30 IDVSEPEEVVAAQEP
+30 IDVSEPEEVVATQEP

-63 ETKTPPPIP
+63 ETKTTTPIP

-80 ESKVFYKDVTEKIE
+80 ESKVFYKGVTEKIE

-139 KKSIENK
+139 KKSVENK

-169 NVVEEN
+169 NVVEES

-190 VENIIEENTEI
+190 V
-201 KPVEIEAEDNKV
+201 
-213 VENVVEE
+213 
-220 STEIK
+220 
-225 PVEIEAEDNKVAENV
+225 ENV

-334 YLKELNPSLYTKI
+334 YLKDLNPSLYTKI

-354 IHDHV
+354 IHDYV

-374 DVINADLNKI
+374 DVINADLNTI
-384 CSKKV
+384 CRKKV

-804 PMDVEREEDDEIV
+804 PMNVEREEDDEIV
-817 EEEEVVSKKEKLDF
+817 EEEEVVSKKEKLDLML
-831 SYHEPNTPIEIK
+831 
-843 DNFAYLKD
+843 AYK
-851 HDLTL
+851 
-856 YKKIKD
+856 
-862 VESNCINDH
+862 
-871 SGTAKK
+871 
-877 LRDVLDYFLN
+877 
-887 HLIKESN
+887 
-894 KEQQCLAFNRENAN
+894 
-908 GKDKEAKNIES
+908 
-919 VNIFIKVNFI
+919 
-929 DEYNLLVNKK
+929 
-939 NKGYRSTKER
+939 
-949 QTIINDLHALR
+949 
-960 MMANLASH
+960 
-968 QEDIVQSRWKKFRTS
+968 
-983 KTINGEEKFVINGA
+983 
-997 VLKGCFGKL
+997 
-1006 NTVLRFYYGEK
+1006 
-1017 STNYSS
+1017 
-1023 HAMKLGDYDI
+1023 
-1033 YAYAAT
+1033 
-1039 KDSGGTRYLEEFHGI
+1039 
-1054 KQGKKNEYAI
+1054 
-1064 IRKYDKEKMDKNFIQ
+1064 
-1079 RNISTLE
+1079 
-1086 LINDNMSN
+1086 
-1094 SIKGVSKVKD
+1094 
-1104 LNKIDSEDDE
+1104 
-1114 FYYIAYTF
+1114 
-1122 SKEPMA
+1122 
-1128 LNQQMLDKIKSSA
+1128 
-1141 EKVNICTTLSE
+1141 
-1152 AISKLHDL
+1152 
-1160 EEPIYH
+1160 
-1166 RMINPGSIIVCD
+1166 
-1178 YGLKEGYVPYLIG
+1178 
-1191 FDFSKFDKQSEY
+1191 
-1203 ATVIDV
+1203 
-1209 YNKEVERQNENNE
+1209 
-1222 DNFKYICPNDLHV
+1222 
-1235 NSNSNFGQRDI
+1235 
-1246 YALGVLFIRILTGDL
+1246 
-1261 KPKKDEIDLLNEI
+1261 
-1274 EKQYSPEL
+1274 
-1282 ADLLER
+1282 
-1288 MISEAAMERPDANT
+1288 
-1302 VYSVFKEAL
+1302 
-1311 EEYK
+1311 

>member
-63 ETKTPPPIP
+63 ETKTTTPIP

-160 GVENNKAIE
+160 GVENNKAI
-169 NVVEEN
+169 
-175 TEIKPVEIEAEDNKV
+175 
-190 VENIIEENTEI
+190 
-201 KPVEIEAEDNKV
+201 
-213 VENVVEE
+213 ENVVEE

-359 KTVQEFNGVIETFCK
+359 KTVQEFSGVIETFCK
-374 DVINADLNKI
+374 DVINADLNTI
-384 CSKKV
+384 CSKKA

-394 NYERVISMND
+394 NYERVISMDD

-727 MLSET
+727 MLSEI

-787 AMQDLSDN
+787 AIQDLSDN

-851 HDLTL
+851 HNMRL
-856 YKKIKD
+856 YNEIKT
-862 VESNCINDH
+862 VESGCIKNH
-871 SGTAKK
+871 FTTAEA
-877 LRDVLDYFLN
+877 LRGPLDIFLN
-887 HLIKESN
+887 TVIKESGLEGDCVKEYNSNSNN
-894 KEQQCLAFNRENAN
+894 K
-908 GKDKEAKNIES
+908 AKNIEGVS
-919 VNIFIKVNFI
+919 PAIKINFI
-929 DEYNLLVNKK
+929 TVEKLLTK
-939 NKGYRSTKER
+939 NTKSK
-949 QTIINDLHALR
+949 IIRDLNTVR
-960 MMANLASH
+960 RMANLGAHKESIANS
-968 QEDIVQSRWKKFRTS
+968 EWKPFRVE
-983 KTINGEEKFVINGA
+983 KNIDGEVKYIINGK
-997 VLKGCFGKL
+997 VLKDCFGYL
-1006 NTVLRFYYGEK
+1006 NNVFRLYYGEK
-1017 STNYSS
+1017 NAGYNRDT
-1023 HAMKLGDYDI
+1023 MKLDDYDI
-1033 YAYAAT
+1033 YDYAVNEG
-1039 KDSGGTRYLEEFHGI
+1039 DGNTRYLEEFHGI

>member
-30 IDVSEPEEVVAAQEP
+30 IDVSEPEEVVATQEP

-63 ETKTPPPIP
+63 ETKTTTPIP

-139 KKSIENK
+139 KKSVENK

-169 NVVEEN
+169 NVVEESI
-175 TEIKPVEIEAEDNKV
+175 EIKPVEIEAEDNKV
-190 VENIIEENTEI
+190 V
-201 KPVEIEAEDNKV
+201 
-213 VENVVEE
+213 
-220 STEIK
+220 
-225 PVEIEAEDNKVAENV
+225 ENV

-293 KLEKMLPKKDNS
+293 KLEKMLPKKDNL

-334 YLKELNPSLYTKI
+334 YLKDLNPSLYTKI

-374 DVINADLNKI
+374 DVINADLNTI
-384 CSKKV
+384 CRKKV

-519 NFVKRNMSVL
+519 NFMKRNMSVL

-775 NGDADLDFNYEE
+775 NGDVDLDFNYEE

-851 HDLTL
+851 HNMRL
-856 YKKIKD
+856 YNEIKT
-862 VESNCINDH
+862 VESGCIKNH
-871 SGTAKK
+871 FTTAEA
-877 LRDVLDYFLN
+877 LRGPLDIFLN
-887 HLIKESN
+887 TVIKESGLEGGCVKEYNSNSNN
-894 KEQQCLAFNRENAN
+894 K
-908 GKDKEAKNIES
+908 AKNIEGVS
-919 VNIFIKVNFI
+919 PAIKINFI
-929 DEYNLLVNKK
+929 TVEKLLTK
-939 NKGYRSTKER
+939 NTKSK
-949 QTIINDLHALR
+949 IIRDLNTVR
-960 MMANLASH
+960 RMANLGAHKESIANS
-968 QEDIVQSRWKKFRTS
+968 EWKSFRVE
-983 KTINGEEKFVINGA
+983 KNIDGEVKYVINGK
-997 VLKGCFGKL
+997 VLKDCFGYL
-1006 NTVLRFYYGEK
+1006 NNVFRLYYGEK
-1017 STNYSS
+1017 NAGYNRDT
-1023 HAMKLGDYDI
+1023 MKLDDYDI
-1033 YAYAAT
+1033 YDYAVNE
-1039 KDSGGTRYLEEFHGI
+1039 DDGNTRYLEEFHGI

-1246 YALGVLFIRILTGDL
+1246 YALGMLFIRILTGNL
-1261 KPKKDEIDLLNEI
+1261 NPEKNEIKLLDEIE
-1274 EKQYSPEL
+1274 EQYSAKL

>member
-30 IDVSEPEEVVAAQEP
+30 IDVSEPEEVVATQEP

-63 ETKTPPPIP
+63 ETKTTTPIP

-80 ESKVFYKDVTEKIE
+80 ESKVFYKDMTEKIE

-139 KKSIENK
+139 KKSVENK

-169 NVVEEN
+169 NVVEES
-175 TEIKPVEIEAEDNKV
+175 
-190 VENIIEENTEI
+190 TEI

-220 STEIK
+220 NTEVK
-225 PVEIEAEDNKVAENV
+225 PVVIEAEDNKVVENV
-240 VEENIETKDE
+240 IEENIETKDE

-334 YLKELNPSLYTKI
+334 YLKDLNPSLYTKI

-374 DVINADLNKI
+374 DVINADLNTI
-384 CSKKV
+384 CRKKV

-404 ANIVSL
+404 ANNVSL

-775 NGDADLDFNYEE
+775 NGDVDLDFNYEE

-851 HDLTL
+851 HNMRL
-856 YKKIKD
+856 YNEIKT
-862 VESNCINDH
+862 VESGCIKNH
-871 SGTAKK
+871 FTTAEA
-877 LRDVLDYFLN
+877 LRGPLDIFLN
-887 HLIKESN
+887 TVIKESGLEGGCVKEYNSNSNN
-894 KEQQCLAFNRENAN
+894 K
-908 GKDKEAKNIES
+908 AKNIEGVS
-919 VNIFIKVNFI
+919 PAIKINFI
-929 DEYNLLVNKK
+929 TVEKLLTK
-939 NKGYRSTKER
+939 NTKSK
-949 QTIINDLHALR
+949 IIRDLNTVR
-960 MMANLASH
+960 RMANLGAHKESIANS
-968 QEDIVQSRWKKFRTS
+968 EWKSFRV
-983 KTINGEEKFVINGA
+983 EKNIDSEVKYVINGK
-997 VLKGCFGKL
+997 VLKDCFGYL
-1006 NTVLRFYYGEK
+1006 NNVFRLYYGEK
-1017 STNYSS
+1017 NAGYNRDT
-1023 HAMKLGDYDI
+1023 MKLDDYDI
-1033 YAYAAT
+1033 YDYAVNE
-1039 KDSGGTRYLEEFHGI
+1039 DDGNTRYLEEFHGI

-1246 YALGVLFIRILTGDL
+1246 YALGMLFIRILTGN
-1261 KPKKDEIDLLNEI
+1261 LNP
-1274 EKQYSPEL
+1274 EK
-1282 ADLLER
+1282 
-1288 MISEAAMERPDANT
+1288 N
-1302 VYSVFKEAL
+1302 
-1311 EEYK
+1311 

>member
-63 ETKTPPPIP
+63 ETKTTTPIP

-160 GVENNKAIE
+160 GVENNKAI
-169 NVVEEN
+169 
-175 TEIKPVEIEAEDNKV
+175 
-190 VENIIEENTEI
+190 
-201 KPVEIEAEDNKV
+201 
-213 VENVVEE
+213 ENVVEE

-359 KTVQEFNGVIETFCK
+359 KTVQEFSGVIETFCK
-374 DVINADLNKI
+374 DVINADLNTI
-384 CSKKV
+384 CSKKA

-394 NYERVISMND
+394 NYERVISMDD

-709 LNLIEENYNSK
+709 L
-720 IADLLEM
+720 
-727 MLSET
+727 
-732 AIDRPTAKQVYA
+732 R
-744 VFMEAYSSVS
+744 
-754 SEKNDAIIVTPKEL
+754 
-768 KENDDVL
+768 L
-775 NGDADLDFNYEE
+775 N
-787 AMQDLSDN
+787 
-795 ENTKESYII
+795 
-804 PMDVEREEDDEIV
+804 
-817 EEEEVVSKKEKLDF
+817 
-831 SYHEPNTPIEIK
+831 
-843 DNFAYLKD
+843 
-851 HDLTL
+851 
-856 YKKIKD
+856 
-862 VESNCINDH
+862 
-871 SGTAKK
+871 
-877 LRDVLDYFLN
+877 
-887 HLIKESN
+887 
-894 KEQQCLAFNRENAN
+894 
-908 GKDKEAKNIES
+908 
-919 VNIFIKVNFI
+919 
-929 DEYNLLVNKK
+929 
-939 NKGYRSTKER
+939 
-949 QTIINDLHALR
+949 
-960 MMANLASH
+960 
-968 QEDIVQSRWKKFRTS
+968 
-983 KTINGEEKFVINGA
+983 
-997 VLKGCFGKL
+997 
-1006 NTVLRFYYGEK
+1006 
-1017 STNYSS
+1017 
-1023 HAMKLGDYDI
+1023 
-1033 YAYAAT
+1033 
-1039 KDSGGTRYLEEFHGI
+1039 
-1054 KQGKKNEYAI
+1054 
-1064 IRKYDKEKMDKNFIQ
+1064 
-1079 RNISTLE
+1079 
-1086 LINDNMSN
+1086 
-1094 SIKGVSKVKD
+1094 
-1104 LNKIDSEDDE
+1104 
-1114 FYYIAYTF
+1114 
-1122 SKEPMA
+1122 
-1128 LNQQMLDKIKSSA
+1128 
-1141 EKVNICTTLSE
+1141 
-1152 AISKLHDL
+1152 
-1160 EEPIYH
+1160 
-1166 RMINPGSIIVCD
+1166 
-1178 YGLKEGYVPYLIG
+1178 
-1191 FDFSKFDKQSEY
+1191 
-1203 ATVIDV
+1203 
-1209 YNKEVERQNENNE
+1209 
-1222 DNFKYICPNDLHV
+1222 
-1235 NSNSNFGQRDI
+1235 
-1246 YALGVLFIRILTGDL
+1246 
-1261 KPKKDEIDLLNEI
+1261 
-1274 EKQYSPEL
+1274 
-1282 ADLLER
+1282 
-1288 MISEAAMERPDANT
+1288 
-1302 VYSVFKEAL
+1302 
-1311 EEYK
+1311 

>member
-63 ETKTPPPIP
+63 ETKTTTPIP

-160 GVENNKAIE
+160 GVENNKAI
-169 NVVEEN
+169 
-175 TEIKPVEIEAEDNKV
+175 
-190 VENIIEENTEI
+190 
-201 KPVEIEAEDNKV
+201 
-213 VENVVEE
+213 ENVVEE

-359 KTVQEFNGVIETFCK
+359 KTVQEFSGVIETFCK
-374 DVINADLNKI
+374 DVINADLNTI
-384 CSKKV
+384 CSKKA

-394 NYERVISMND
+394 NYERVISMDD

-851 HDLTL
+851 HNMRL
-856 YKKIKD
+856 YNEIKT
-862 VESNCINDH
+862 VESGCIKNH
-871 SGTAKK
+871 FTTAEA
-877 LRDVLDYFLN
+877 LRGPLDIFLN
-887 HLIKESN
+887 TVIKESGLEGGCVKEYNSNSNN
-894 KEQQCLAFNRENAN
+894 K
-908 GKDKEAKNIES
+908 AKNIEGVS
-919 VNIFIKVNFI
+919 PAIKINFI
-929 DEYNLLVNKK
+929 TVEKLLTK
-939 NKGYRSTKER
+939 NTKSK
-949 QTIINDLHALR
+949 IIRDLNTVR
-960 MMANLASH
+960 RMANLGAHKESIANS
-968 QEDIVQSRWKKFRTS
+968 EWKPFRVE
-983 KTINGEEKFVINGA
+983 KNIDGEVKYIINGK
-997 VLKGCFGKL
+997 VLKDCFGYL
-1006 NTVLRFYYGEK
+1006 NNVFRLYYGEK
-1017 STNYSS
+1017 NAGYNRDT
-1023 HAMKLGDYDI
+1023 MKLDDYDI
-1033 YAYAAT
+1033 YDYAVNEG
-1039 KDSGGTRYLEEFHGI
+1039 DGNTRYLEEFHGI

>member
-30 IDVSEPEEVVAAQEP
+30 IDVSEPEEVVATQEP

-63 ETKTPPPIP
+63 ETKTTTPIP

-139 KKSIENK
+139 KKSVENK
-146 PIKIEAQSMHKEML
+146 PIKIKAQSMHKEML

-169 NVVEEN
+169 NVVEES
-175 TEIKPVEIEAEDNKV
+175 TEIKPVE
-190 VENIIEENTEI
+190 T
-201 KPVEIEAEDNKV
+201 EAEDNKV
-213 VENVVEE
+213 VENV
-220 STEIK
+220 I
-225 PVEIEAEDNKVAENV
+225 
-240 VEENIETKDE
+240 EENIETKDE

-334 YLKELNPSLYTKI
+334 YLKDLNPSLYTKI

-374 DVINADLNKI
+374 DVINADLNTI
-384 CSKKV
+384 CRKKV

-754 SEKNDAIIVTPKEL
+754 SEKMMRSL
-768 KENDDVL
+768 
-775 NGDADLDFNYEE
+775 
-787 AMQDLSDN
+787 
-795 ENTKESYII
+795 
-804 PMDVEREEDDEIV
+804 
-817 EEEEVVSKKEKLDF
+817 
-831 SYHEPNTPIEIK
+831 
-843 DNFAYLKD
+843 
-851 HDLTL
+851 
-856 YKKIKD
+856 
-862 VESNCINDH
+862 
-871 SGTAKK
+871 
-877 LRDVLDYFLN
+877 LR
-887 HLIKESN
+887 
-894 KEQQCLAFNRENAN
+894 
-908 GKDKEAKNIES
+908 
-919 VNIFIKVNFI
+919 
-929 DEYNLLVNKK
+929 
-939 NKGYRSTKER
+939 
-949 QTIINDLHALR
+949 
-960 MMANLASH
+960 
-968 QEDIVQSRWKKFRTS
+968 
-983 KTINGEEKFVINGA
+983 
-997 VLKGCFGKL
+997 
-1006 NTVLRFYYGEK
+1006 
-1017 STNYSS
+1017 
-1023 HAMKLGDYDI
+1023 
-1033 YAYAAT
+1033 
-1039 KDSGGTRYLEEFHGI
+1039 
-1054 KQGKKNEYAI
+1054 
-1064 IRKYDKEKMDKNFIQ
+1064 Q
-1079 RNISTLE
+1079 RN
-1086 LINDNMSN
+1086 
-1094 SIKGVSKVKD
+1094 
-1104 LNKIDSEDDE
+1104 
-1114 FYYIAYTF
+1114 
-1122 SKEPMA
+1122 
-1128 LNQQMLDKIKSSA
+1128 
-1141 EKVNICTTLSE
+1141 
-1152 AISKLHDL
+1152 
-1160 EEPIYH
+1160 
-1166 RMINPGSIIVCD
+1166 
-1178 YGLKEGYVPYLIG
+1178 
-1191 FDFSKFDKQSEY
+1191 
-1203 ATVIDV
+1203 
-1209 YNKEVERQNENNE
+1209 
-1222 DNFKYICPNDLHV
+1222 
-1235 NSNSNFGQRDI
+1235 
-1246 YALGVLFIRILTGDL
+1246 
-1261 KPKKDEIDLLNEI
+1261 
-1274 EKQYSPEL
+1274 
-1282 ADLLER
+1282 
-1288 MISEAAMERPDANT
+1288 
-1302 VYSVFKEAL
+1302 
-1311 EEYK
+1311 

>member
-30 IDVSEPEEVVAAQEP
+30 IDVSESEEVVAAQEP

-190 VENIIEENTEI
+190 VEN
-201 KPVEIEAEDNKV
+201 
-213 VENVVEE
+213 VVEE

-293 KLEKMLPKKDNS
+293 KLEKMLPKKDNL

-359 KTVQEFNGVIETFCK
+359 KTVQEFSGVIETFCK
-374 DVINADLNKI
+374 DVINADLNTI
-384 CSKKV
+384 CSKKA

-394 NYERVISMND
+394 NYERVISMDD

-417 HQLKNNVSL
+417 HQLKNNVFL

>member
-30 IDVSEPEEVVAAQEP
+30 IDVSESEEVVAAQEP

-190 VENIIEENTEI
+190 VEN
-201 KPVEIEAEDNKV
+201 
-213 VENVVEE
+213 VVEE

-250 RVKVLKEFEQEKI
+250 RVKVLKKFEQEKI

-293 KLEKMLPKKDNS
+293 KLEKMLPKKDNL

-359 KTVQEFNGVIETFCK
+359 KTVQEFSGVIETFCK
-374 DVINADLNKI
+374 DVINADLNTI
-384 CSKKV
+384 CSKKA

-394 NYERVISMND
+394 NYERVISMDD

-417 HQLKNNVSL
+417 HQLKNNVFL

-463 DKKKWLKDSTKIDA
+463 DKKKWLKDSTKIDT

-644 DAKMTVLEQF
+644 DAKMTV
-654 KNEVDSLKQED
+654 
-665 MEYICE
+665 
-671 YDMTDTSYEKMD
+671 
-683 IYALGILFIRILSG
+683 
-697 DLQSPRLDLADK
+697 
-709 LNLIEENYNSK
+709 
-720 IADLLEM
+720 
-727 MLSET
+727 
-732 AIDRPTAKQVYA
+732 
-744 VFMEAYSSVS
+744 
-754 SEKNDAIIVTPKEL
+754 
-768 KENDDVL
+768 
-775 NGDADLDFNYEE
+775 
-787 AMQDLSDN
+787 
-795 ENTKESYII
+795 
-804 PMDVEREEDDEIV
+804 
-817 EEEEVVSKKEKLDF
+817 
-831 SYHEPNTPIEIK
+831 
-843 DNFAYLKD
+843 
-851 HDLTL
+851 
-856 YKKIKD
+856 
-862 VESNCINDH
+862 
-871 SGTAKK
+871 
-877 LRDVLDYFLN
+877 
-887 HLIKESN
+887 
-894 KEQQCLAFNRENAN
+894 
-908 GKDKEAKNIES
+908 
-919 VNIFIKVNFI
+919 
-929 DEYNLLVNKK
+929 
-939 NKGYRSTKER
+939 
-949 QTIINDLHALR
+949 
-960 MMANLASH
+960 
-968 QEDIVQSRWKKFRTS
+968 
-983 KTINGEEKFVINGA
+983 
-997 VLKGCFGKL
+997 
-1006 NTVLRFYYGEK
+1006 
-1017 STNYSS
+1017 
-1023 HAMKLGDYDI
+1023 
-1033 YAYAAT
+1033 
-1039 KDSGGTRYLEEFHGI
+1039 
-1054 KQGKKNEYAI
+1054 
-1064 IRKYDKEKMDKNFIQ
+1064 
-1079 RNISTLE
+1079 
-1086 LINDNMSN
+1086 
-1094 SIKGVSKVKD
+1094 
-1104 LNKIDSEDDE
+1104 
-1114 FYYIAYTF
+1114 
-1122 SKEPMA
+1122 
-1128 LNQQMLDKIKSSA
+1128 
-1141 EKVNICTTLSE
+1141 
-1152 AISKLHDL
+1152 
-1160 EEPIYH
+1160 
-1166 RMINPGSIIVCD
+1166 
-1178 YGLKEGYVPYLIG
+1178 
-1191 FDFSKFDKQSEY
+1191 
-1203 ATVIDV
+1203 
-1209 YNKEVERQNENNE
+1209 
-1222 DNFKYICPNDLHV
+1222 
-1235 NSNSNFGQRDI
+1235 
-1246 YALGVLFIRILTGDL
+1246 
-1261 KPKKDEIDLLNEI
+1261 
-1274 EKQYSPEL
+1274 
-1282 ADLLER
+1282 
-1288 MISEAAMERPDANT
+1288 
-1302 VYSVFKEAL
+1302 
-1311 EEYK
+1311 

>member
-169 NVVEEN
+169 NVV
-175 TEIKPVEIEAEDNKV
+175 
-190 VENIIEENTEI
+190 EENTEI

>member
-121 SLKEDV
+121 SLKVDV

-169 NVVEEN
+169 NVV
-175 TEIKPVEIEAEDNKV
+175 
-190 VENIIEENTEI
+190 EENTEI

-543 ADIKQLNE
+543 VDIKQLNE

-697 DLQSPRLDLADK
+697 DLQSPRLDLAEK

-754 SEKNDAIIVTPKEL
+754 SEKNDTIIVTPKEL

-804 PMDVEREEDDEIV
+804 PMDVEREEDDDEIV

-1017 STNYSS
+1017 STNYNS

>member
-30 IDVSEPEEVVAAQEP
+30 IDVSESEEVVATQEP

-63 ETKTPPPIP
+63 ETKTTTPIP

-139 KKSIENK
+139 KKSVENK

-169 NVVEEN
+169 NVVEES
-175 TEIKPVEIEAEDNKV
+175 
-190 VENIIEENTEI
+190 TEI

-213 VENVVEE
+213 VENV
-220 STEIK
+220 I
-225 PVEIEAEDNKVAENV
+225 
-240 VEENIETKDE
+240 EENIETKDE

-293 KLEKMLPKKDNS
+293 KLEKMLPKKDNL

-321 VENEDLKVYDNFY
+321 IENEDLKVYDIFY
-334 YLKELNPSLYTKI
+334 YLKDLNPSLYTKI

-374 DVINADLNKI
+374 DVINADLNTI
-384 CSKKV
+384 CRKK
-389 LGTSF
+389 LLETSF

-477 YDIYKVTTTAPG
+477 YDIYKVITTAPG

-671 YDMTDTSYEKMD
+671 YDMTDTSYEKKD

-720 IADLLEM
+720 IADLLEI

-1017 STNYSS
+1017 STNYNS

-1222 DNFKYICPNDLHV
+1222 DNFKYICPNDLHA
-1235 NSNSNFGQRDI
+1235 NCNSNFGQRDI
-1246 YALGVLFIRILTGDL
+1246 YALGMLFIRILTGNL
-1261 KPKKDEIDLLNEI
+1261 NPEKNEIKLLDEIE
-1274 EKQYSPEL
+1274 EQYSAKL